1 MSFAFGGGGGG
12 GFGAAP
18 TGGAG
23 AFGATSAFG
32 AANKPATPGFGGF
45 GGGAATTGGFGAAP
59 AATGGTGLFGG
70 GAATGGATAFGGGA
84 ASPTTGF
91 GGAAAPTSGFG
102 GGGFGA
108 GAATSA
114 FGAKPATAGAA
125 SSPFGQSSLFG
136 GASTQSAFGAPS
148 TGGFGSTASTG
159 GFGTPAPAASTGGL
173 FGGGGGAFGA
183 KPAATGPFGAAATTG
198 ASAFGGGAAT
208 TGAFG
213 AGGAATGAF
222 GAAAP
227 AQPQV
232 GTGNPPYQ
240 PHRDTDAGGP
250 VHYLSISRMQAYSHK
265 SAEELRFEDYLKRTN
280 PAAAA
285 QQAAMY
291 PATAA
296 APAGAGATGAAGG
309 FGGFGAGATTGGFG
323 AAGTTGTQGA
333 FGAANGFG
341 ATPTASTGG
350 FGGGFTTGGASTP
363 GAGGGLFGSTTRS
376 AGGFG
381 AVSQPM
387 GANTFGGGG
396 GFGATAT
403 GFGGA
408 AATPA
413 PAFGSTGG
421 FGAMQQQQQQP
432 QAGGFG
438 GFGAGATTGGFGTA
452 ATTGGFGKPAAASGG
467 FGFGGATTTATPAA
481 GGFGGFGTGAQTG
494 AAGGSSLFG
503 GGGAAA
509 GVSSFGFGSAAKPP
523 ASGGF
528 GGFGATAPGTATTAT
543 GGFGTG
549 GGFGAAAAAPATGGL
564 FGGGATA
571 GQTGGGLFGGGA
583 TAAAPA
589 TSTGGFGF
597 GGGTT
602 LGSATP
608 ATAGGGLFGGA
619 AGGFGAAKPAGTS
632 LFGGASTAST
642 GTTSLF
648 GSMGSTGTATTGA
661 GTGGSLFGNTGTA
674 TKSLGF
680 GTGGFGFGG
689 GATGSAGFG
698 ATTTTAPKATG
709 FGGFGS
715 LGSATSA
722 APSTGF
728 SFGGGAASSFA
739 PSALGA
745 AAPATA
751 AAGAAPANASLV
763 AAPDV
768 NPYGTGSFGAGL
780 VEQNVKAALDLP
792 SLKASSSASAAR
804 LSSFA
809 QDVGLPRGA
818 MESSVTT
825 RRHLLSNRYSIPVS
839 FIRGSSFKGTK
850 NRLASI
856 TSSKSNA
863 TQLGSSPGVRF
874 GGSAGNA
881 TADDEFKFSST
892 LFRNSV
898 AKRLVIDKDGAQGTS
913 TASARVRALP
923 PRASVVPLGDD
934 DAVRD
939 SSAGI
944 ANGSQRA
951 LLKPEDE
958 DGLYRVVF
966 RNMATNKSFTLRLKG
981 NERVQDAREE
991 VKRLLHATNDKDDGG
1006 KGTRDVEL
1014 LVHGR
1019 IVADTLTI
1027 DALRLRDGDS
1037 IDVALVED
1045 LTGAEVTSKSKDVSA
1060 QSSTAASA
1068 SAPASRFVSYAEFMS
1083 SAMRET
1089 EAEAASAH
1097 AKPVSAACPSLKN
1110 EDYFTVPSYDRLKRM
1125 TEQELAQVEGFKV
1138 GCKGLGTVE
1147 WLGKTDVRHLDLDE
1161 LIQFE
1166 KKEVIVYKDDDNKHP
1181 LGTGLNR
1188 PAIVELLGV
1197 FPPRKTQDPEQ
1208 YRERVQQ
1215 RTVDIGATFIDYS
1228 PSKGIWRFRVEHF
1241 SRYGFDD
1248 DDDDE
1253 DDVDMETSKNNDLQ
1267 LQHAKVAAA
1276 MTAQKKKMAMPPSS
1290 AKLSKHITAND
1301 PRVGLLRNSLMYGDR
1316 SVGHNASVASFR
1328 QDGSALPLTAN
1339 GGHQEDDDEMTDAN
1353 VQSNAQEQEEEDEA
1367 SEPIVQMQK
1376 SVVFPMTTSSAAIL
1390 PLGIDSETSR
1400 LPRDATSTTYQ
1411 IYLQA
1416 TQQQQ
1421 RQITTT
1427 TTPTAKSHVDM
1438 GLFMARSFRCSWGPN
1453 GELVNIGKLVTSRPR
1468 DQSQQLGRRVAIEM
1482 PLEVA
1487 GTQRKALTTELL
1499 DMHFQ
1504 CCEASPFEGDCT
1516 DAAPLYALPST
1527 NDGVVHCLHEYVAFA
1542 ERVRQQ
1548 FPSSRRFRRW
1558 ALLWKLVH
1566 ALWGQEHDQRAGG
1579 ATQRACPL
1587 AARDD
1592 PREIESMESLP
1603 MVDLRRE
1610 AISRWFEDALSAE
1623 WAKATA
1629 ADSDEPSQARVL
1641 QLLCQHRI
1649 VEAAEAAMACGD
1661 LRLSTMIA
1669 QTATYEGSDF
1679 RTLVADQLA
1688 QWTENGTLEFM
1699 EEDVVMVYS
1708 LLAGSVE
1715 VVTAQRAKDLTWLM
1729 CLALFFWYKR
1739 GPAVSLKVALR
1750 LYREAVDKQLASA
1763 PVATTKPSTT
1773 PHKLDMLMEVMK
1785 LYVDDA
1791 VSLCSVL
1798 SPSGLKGDEWRDG
1811 GDRPELHL
1819 DYELS
1824 WHLHSVLRAV
1834 GYKIDRKW
1842 ESHVHQNFVR
1852 QLDGAG
1858 QWKEAVYVALNI
1870 SDATERAAS
1879 CRELLVR
1886 NTDLLAATQDAR
1898 RVLAERYLVPQPWIE
1913 EALAVG
1919 AVNQHEY
1926 RQEIAHWIAAQRFE
1940 EAHACLVRHVA
1951 PSCLFSGER
1960 TVLLQLLEELEL
1972 FADQISQWSAAHID
1986 ACGLVGG
1993 GLWLEYL
2000 RLEQQHGLQMG
2011 REAEF
2016 LARLLHLAERLT
2028 SSSSASSS
2036 ATAALTTTE
2045 RERLVAR
2052 TALSSMLVTLSTQ
2065 AIKIRSLLD
2074 AEPVEQ
2080 EELPA
2085 QLEPAFLSSL
2095 AQLSRG
2101 RETKFVET
2109 YRAQHVHALCSAF
2122 VDWRA

>member
-1 MSFAFGGGGGG
+1 MSFAFGGGAAGGG
-12 GFGAAP
+12 GFGGAAA
-18 TGGAG
+18 GGPG
-23 AFGATSAFG
+23 AFGTTSAFG
-32 AANKPATPGFGGF
+32 AASKPATPGFGGF
-45 GGGAATTGGFGAAP
+45 GGGATTGGFGAAP
-59 AATGGTGLFGG
+59 AAGGTGLFGG
-70 GAATGGATAFGGGA
+70 GAGAAGGTTAFGGGG

-91 GGAAAPTSGFG
+91 GAAPAAGGFG
-102 GGGFGA
+102 SGGFGA
-108 GAATSA
+108 GATTSA
-114 FGAKPATAGAA
+114 FGAKPAATGAA

-136 GASTQSAFGAPS
+136 GASTTQSTFGAPAS
-148 TGGFGSTASTG
+148 SGFGATATSG
-159 GFGTPAPAASTGGL
+159 GFGTPAPAASSGGL
-173 FGGGGGAFGA
+173 FGGGGGGAFGA
-183 KPAATGPFGAAATTG
+183 KPAATGPFGGG
-198 ASAFGGGAAT
+198 ASTFGGGGAAT

-213 AGGAATGAF
+213 GGGAATGAF
-222 GAAAP
+222 GSAAAP

-240 PHRDTDAGGP
+240 PHGDTDAGGA
-250 VHYLSISRMQAYSHK
+250 VQYLSISRMQAYAHK

-291 PATAA
+291 PAPAA
-296 APAGAGATGAAGG
+296 APAAGGSAGAAGG
-309 FGGFGAGATTGGFG
+309 FGGGFGGFG
-323 AAGTTGTQGA
+323 ASGATGTQGA
-333 FGAANGFG
+333 FGSGNAFGSTPAAGTSGF
-341 ATPTASTGG
+341 
-350 FGGGFTTGGASTP
+350 GGFTTGGGSTP
-363 GAGGGLFGSTTRS
+363 GGGGLFGSATRS

-381 AVSQPM
+381 AASQPM
-387 GANTFGGGG
+387 GAASAFGGG
-396 GFGATAT
+396 GFGATTTAAT

-413 PAFGSTGG
+413 PAFGAGG
-421 FGAMQQQQQQP
+421 FGQQQQQQQP
-432 QAGGFG
+432 QTGGFGGFGSTATTGGFGGAAAGGFGKPAAPAAGGFGFGAANNTATPAAGGGFG
-438 GFGAGATTGGFGTA
+438 GFGAGAQTSVTGGT
-452 ATTGGFGKPAAASGG
+452 
-467 FGFGGATTTATPAA
+467 
-481 GGFGGFGTGAQTG
+481 
-494 AAGGSSLFG
+494 SLF

-509 GVSSFGFGSAAKPP
+509 GGSSFGFGGAAKPP

-528 GGFGATAPGTATTAT
+528 GGFGASAPGTATTAT

-549 GGFGAAAAAPATGGL
+549 GGFGAAAPAAGGL
-564 FGGGATA
+564 FGGAGAA
-571 GQTGGGLFGGGA
+571 APQTGGGLFGGA
-583 TAAAPA
+583 AAAAPA

-597 GGGTT
+597 GGGATT
-602 LGSATP
+602 LGSAAP
-608 ATAGGGLFGGA
+608 ATAGGGMMFNGA

-632 LFGGASTAST
+632 LFGGTSGAST

-648 GSMGSTGTATTGA
+648 GSLGSTGAATSAA
-661 GTGGSLFGNTGTA
+661 GTGTSLFGGTSTA

-680 GTGGFGFGG
+680 GSGGFGFGG
-689 GATGSAGFG
+689 GATGSTGFG
-698 ATTTTAPKATG
+698 AATTTAPKTTG

-715 LGSATSA
+715 FGAATST

-728 SFGGGAASSFA
+728 SFGGGATSSFA
-739 PSALGA
+739 PTTLGG

-768 NPYGTGSFGAGL
+768 NPYGAGSFGAGL

-792 SLKASSSASAAR
+792 SLKTSSSSSAAR

-839 FIRGSSFKGTK
+839 FIRGSSFKGSK

-856 TSSKSNA
+856 TSAKTSSSQLGGSNA
-863 TQLGSSPGVRF
+863 GVRF
-874 GGSAGNA
+874 GSAPSQTTGGS
-881 TADDEFKFSST
+881 ADDEFKFSST

-898 AKRLVIDKDGAQGTS
+898 AKRLVIDKSDSSAAS
-913 TASARVRALP
+913 SSARSRVLPSRA
-923 PRASVVPLGDD
+923 AVVPLSDD
-934 DAVRD
+934 DAARD
-939 SSAGI
+939 SSNGVAS
-944 ANGSQRA
+944 GSQRPTRP
-951 LLKPEDE
+951 LLKPEAE

-991 VKRLLHATNDKDDGG
+991 VKRLIDATTEKEDGS
-1006 KGTRDVEL
+1006 KGMRDVEL

-1019 IVADTLTI
+1019 IVADTLTVE
-1027 DALRLRDGDS
+1027 ALRLREDDS
-1037 IDVALVED
+1037 VDVAIVED
-1045 LTGAEVTSKSKDVSA
+1045 LTGGDSGAKSTDA
-1060 QSSTAASA
+1060 TAAKSA
-1068 SAPASRFVSYAEFMS
+1068 HQATAPTAPSGRFVSYAEFMS

-1089 EAEAASAH
+1089 EAEATSAH

-1147 WLGKTDVRHLDLDE
+1147 WLGKTDVRNLDLDD

-1166 KKEVIVYKDDDNKHP
+1166 KKEVIVYKDDENKHP
-1181 LGTGLNR
+1181 HGTGLNR

-1248 DDDDE
+1248 EDDDDDDE
-1253 DDVDMETSKNNDLQ
+1253 VEGDVDMETAEQKHSK
-1267 LQHAKVAAA
+1267 AVAAMA
-1276 MTAQKKKMAMPPSS
+1276 TQKKKMVMAPS
-1290 AKLSKHITAND
+1290 ASKHSKRIAVDD
-1301 PRVGLLRNSLMYGDR
+1301 PRVGLLRNSMMYGDR
-1316 SVGHNASVASFR
+1316 STSHNVSVASFR
-1328 QDGSALPLTAN
+1328 ADGTVLAPSPATD
-1339 GGHQEDDDEMTDAN
+1339 EKDDDKMVDDDVAD
-1353 VQSNAQEQEEEDEA
+1353 EEE
-1367 SEPIVQMQK
+1367 SEPTAIVKMER
-1376 SVVFPMTTSSAAIL
+1376 SVVFPVNASSATVPIL
-1390 PLGIDSETSR
+1390 PLGIDCESSR
-1400 LPRDATSTTYQ
+1400 LPRDAKSTTYQ

-1416 TQQQQ
+1416 TQQ
-1421 RQITTT
+1421 
-1427 TTPTAKSHVDM
+1427 AAVKSQVDL

-1453 GELVNIGKLVTSRPR
+1453 GELVNIGKLVTSRQTTKP
-1468 DQSQQLGRRVAIEM
+1468 LGRRVAIEM
-1482 PLEVA
+1482 PLEVE
-1487 GTQRKALTTELL
+1487 GSQRKSLTTELL
-1499 DMHFQ
+1499 DLHFK
-1504 CCEASPFEGDCT
+1504 CCESSPFEGDCT

-1527 NDGVVHCLHEYVAFA
+1527 NDGVVHCLHEYVAFS
-1542 ERVRQQ
+1542 ERVRKQH
-1548 FPSSRRFRRW
+1548 PSSRRFRRW

-1566 ALWGQEHDQRAGG
+1566 ALWGQEHDQLSGG
-1579 ATQRACPL
+1579 QSQRACPL

-1623 WAKATA
+1623 WAAMA
-1629 ADSDEPSQARVL
+1629 PEQADAPSQAQVL
-1641 QLLCQHRI
+1641 KLLCQHRI

-1661 LRLSTMIA
+1661 FRLSTMIA

-1679 RTLVADQLA
+1679 RTLIADQLA
-1688 QWTENGTLEFM
+1688 QWTENGTLEFI
-1699 EEDVVMVYS
+1699 EEDVVMIYS

-1715 VVTAQRAKDLTWLM
+1715 VVTAQRANDLTWLM

-1739 GPAVSLKVALR
+1739 GPAVSLKVALG
-1750 LYREAVDKQLASA
+1750 LYREAVDKQLARA
-1763 PVATTKPSTT
+1763 PVAKAASTT
-1773 PHKLDMLMEVMK
+1773 PQKLDMLMEVMK

-1798 SPSGLKGDEWRDG
+1798 SPSGLKGDDWNGDTRD
-1811 GDRPELHL
+1811 LHL

-1842 ESHVHQNFVR
+1842 ESHVHQNFLR

-1858 QWKEAVYVALNI
+1858 QWKEAVYVSLNI

-1886 NTDLLAATQDAR
+1886 NTDLLSAAKEAR
-1898 RVLAERYLVPQPWIE
+1898 SVLAERYLVPQPWIE

-1926 RQEIAHWIAAQRFE
+1926 RKEIAHWIAAQRFE

-1960 TVLLQLLEELEL
+1960 AVLLQLLEELEL
-1972 FADQISQWSAAHID
+1972 FADQISQWTASCID
-1986 ACGLVGG
+1986 ALGLIGG

-2000 RLEQQHGLQMG
+2000 RLEQQTGLQVG

-2016 LARLLHLAERLT
+2016 LARLMHLAERLT
-2028 SSSSASSS
+2028 SAAPSTPST
-2036 ATAALTTTE
+2036 TAALATTD
-2045 RERLVAR
+2045 REQIVAR

-2065 AIKIRSLLD
+2065 TIKIRSLLGASKQPLAVGD
-2074 AEPVEQ
+2074 RD
-2080 EELPA
+2080 ELPA
-2085 QLEPAFLSSL
+2085 HLEPSFLSSL
-2095 AQLSRG
+2095 AQLTRG
-2101 RETKFVET
+2101 RETKFVES
-2109 YRAQHVHALCSAF
+2109 YRALHVHALCSAF

>member
-70 GAATGGATAFGGGA
+70 GAA
-84 ASPTTGF
+84 SPTTGS
-91 GGAAAPTSGFG
+91 AAPRRPP
-102 GGGFGA
+102 
-108 GAATSA
+108 AALA
-114 FGAKPATAGAA
+114 APATAGAA

-341 ATPTASTGG
+341 ATPAASTGG
-350 FGGGFTTGGASTP
+350 FGGGFTTGGASTS

-438 GFGAGATTGGFGTA
+438 GFWCGRDDRRIRYRGDDGRLRQ
-452 ATTGGFGKPAAASGG
+452 ASGRKWWLR
-467 FGFGGATTTATPAA
+467 
-481 GGFGGFGTGAQTG
+481 TG

-509 GVSSFGFGSAAKPP
+509 GGSSFGFGSAAKPP

-571 GQTGGGLFGGGA
+571 GQTGGRLFGGGA

-589 TSTGGFGF
+589 TSTGGFRAVVY
-597 GGGTT
+597 
-602 LGSATP
+602 SAVP
-608 ATAGGGLFGGA
+608 PVDLALRNLQVALV
-619 AGGFGAAKPAGTS
+619 
-632 LFGGASTAST
+632 
-642 GTTSLF
+642 
-648 GSMGSTGTATTGA
+648 
-661 GTGGSLFGNTGTA
+661 
-674 TKSLGF
+674 
-680 GTGGFGFGG
+680 
-689 GATGSAGFG
+689 FG
-698 ATTTTAPKATG
+698 ATTTTAPKTTG

-715 LGSATSA
+715 FGSATSA

-745 AAPATA
+745 AAPAA
-751 AAGAAPANASLV
+751 AAPGAAPANASLV

-898 AKRLVIDKDGAQGTS
+898 AKRLVIDKGDGAQGTS
-913 TASARVRALP
+913 TASARARALP

-939 SSAGI
+939 SSAGV

-1097 AKPVSAACPSLKN
+1097 AKPISAACPSLKN

-1125 TEQELAQVEGFKV
+1125 TEQELSQVEGFKV

-1253 DDVDMETSKNNDLQ
+1253 DDVDMETNKNNDLQ

-1316 SVGHNASVASFR
+1316 SVGHNVSVASFR
-1328 QDGSALPLTAN
+1328 EDGSALPLMAN

-1376 SVVFPMTTSSAAIL
+1376 SVVFPVTTSGAAIL

-1421 RQITTT
+1421 RQLTTT

-1504 CCEASPFEGDCT
+1504 CCEASPFESDCT

-1527 NDGVVHCLHEYVAFA
+1527 NDGVVHCLHKYVAFA
-1542 ERVRQQ
+1542 ER
-1548 FPSSRRFRRW
+1548 
-1558 ALLWKLVH
+1558 
-1566 ALWGQEHDQRAGG
+1566 EHDQLAGG

-1623 WAKATA
+1623 WAKASA

-1870 SDATERAAS
+1870 SDATERGAS

-2000 RLEQQHGLQMG
+2000 RLEQQHGLADGPRG
-2011 REAEF
+2011 RVPRAPAASRGAPDVLVFCF
-2016 LARLLHLAERLT
+2016 LLGDG
-2028 SSSSASSS
+2028 SADDH
-2036 ATAALTTTE
+2036 E